1 MRNNSSF
8 YKPKKAV
15 IIAKYQG
22 PDIAHEQVLKNNV
35 KCASIVENRDGKL
48 ARFEAQVNLN
58 VGPIFGKVL
67 WHQISN
73 SAYFCVHFTTWL
85 FYQWRRIEE
94 RKDGLSCSFHH
105 VIDLGKA
112 CSLHIQAGK
121 QMQNNNSAVCKIHA
135 RINIKPLTCLCM
147 EPDLRW
153 CKRLLVDLVEY
164 MQLQDVMAWLSTLGG
179 AYSAMGDHLY
189 SYSEK
194 AGQISQHQF
203 IVATR
208 LGNPVLAA
216 QCKVFAA
223 LSLMQ
228 QGKLKLASRI
238 IREQYFL
245 AVSNGFGKDEKLIS
259 SCKATWYR
267 IQYLKKQQKI
277 NKQAHG
283 IT

>member
-94 RKDGLSCSFHH
+94 RKGEGNST
-105 VIDLGKA
+105 
-112 CSLHIQAGK
+112 AG
-121 QMQNNNSAVCKIHA
+121 
-135 RINIKPLTCLCM
+135 
-147 EPDLRW
+147 
-153 CKRLLVDLVEY
+153 RL
-164 MQLQDVMAWLSTLGG
+164 
-179 AYSAMGDHLY
+179 
-189 SYSEK
+189 
-194 AGQISQHQF
+194 
-203 IVATR
+203 IVAGR
-208 LGNPVLAA
+208 LMGVLFT
-216 QCKVFAA
+216 V
-223 LSLMQ
+223 L
-228 QGKLKLASRI
+228 
-238 IREQYFL
+238 Y
-245 AVSNGFGKDEKLIS
+245 
-259 SCKATWYR
+259 
-267 IQYLKKQQKI
+267 
-277 NKQAHG
+277 
-283 IT
+283 